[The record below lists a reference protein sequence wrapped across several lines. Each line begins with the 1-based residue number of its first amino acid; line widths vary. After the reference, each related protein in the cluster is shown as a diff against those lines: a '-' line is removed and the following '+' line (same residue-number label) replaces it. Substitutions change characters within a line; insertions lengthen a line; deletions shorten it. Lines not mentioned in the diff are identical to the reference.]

1 MYGSLIYVSHCNH
14 IATTIS
20 TTTGTGTT
28 QGQSGWYMDFDGEVY
43 YFAVDMYETWWQL
56 VKQGDFDKNR
66 KEFEVD
72 DTPVLVADPLTRIG
86 YPGFYREYHRP
97 EGTGP
102 KERVKAAASVYW
114 TYDSDKDDGL
124 WYPTGKKKRSAFMS
138 FLFGKSKE
146 EKQLENQD
154 GNGQKKKALQH
165 SDSGIMLYKVRKKA
179 TPIEKQKHR
188 NRRYNNKARCDEH
201 KKFLIAKP

>member
-1 MYGSLIYVSHCNH
+1 M
-14 IATTIS
+14 
-20 TTTGTGTT
+20 
-28 QGQSGWYMDFDGEVY
+28 
-43 YFAVDMYETWWQL
+43 
-56 VKQGDFDKNR
+56 KQEDFDKN
-66 KEFEVD
+66 KKQFEVD

-86 YPGFYREYHRP
+86 YPGFYREHHRP

-114 TYDSDKDDGL
+114 TYDSEKDDGL